1 MTTAAETDAAA
12 GAAPVDIYSPDWYA
26 TGDVHGT
33 FAELRGRGPVHWQD
47 MPDEPGFWAVLRH
60 ADVAHV
66 AKHPELFSASELG
79 VVLEDP
85 DGPEQLERVRHM
97 LLSMD
102 PPTHT
107 AYRRPVSP
115 HFTARV
121 IGAMED
127 QVRSRCR
134 AIFEP
139 FSGGDEQVDLVHDVA
154 GPLPAQM
161 ITSIMG
167 LPESDTGQIQRWA
180 EVLTGSQDRDLVGDY
195 QGNAAVDM
203 AMYGI
208 EWAARRR
215 AEPPRDDITSLLLE
229 TTYEDGRPMSDV
241 DFGSFFVQLV
251 TAGND
256 TTKTSM
262 AAGTLELIR
271 HPDQQQLL
279 RDDPALLPTAVEE
292 IVRYCN
298 PLHYFRRTA
307 VADTEIGGAPIGAG
321 DKVAMMYTS
330 ANRDASVFTDP
341 QRFDVRRS
349 PNPHLSFGIGA
360 HFCLGA
366 HLARLEIRVF
376 LDELLATFP
385 ALSLAGEPVKIRS
398 NLNNGYRHIPVL
410 LGRTA

>member
-1 MTTAAETDAAA
+1 
-12 GAAPVDIYSPDWYA
+12 
-26 TGDVHGT
+26 VHDT
-33 FAELRGRGPVHWQD
+33 FAELRSRGAVHWQD
-47 MPDEPGFWAVLRH
+47 MPGEPGYWAVLRH
-60 ADVAHV
+60 AEVAHV
-66 AKHPELFSASELG
+66 AKHPEIFSASELG
-79 VVLEDP
+79 MVLEDP
-85 DGPEQLERVRHM
+85 EPDQLEMIRHM
-97 LLSMD
+97 LLAMD

-107 AYRRPVSP
+107 TYRRPVSP

-121 IGAMED
+121 IGAMES

-134 AIFEP
+134 AILALVDGE
-139 FSGGDEQVDLVHDVA
+139 VDLVHDVA

-161 ITSIMG
+161 ITDIMG
-167 LPESDTGQIQRWA
+167 LPTEDTERIQRWA
-180 EVLTGSQDRDLVGDY
+180 EILTGSQDDVLAGDY
-195 QGNAAVDM
+195 EGNASIDM

-208 EWAARRR
+208 ELAGRRR

-279 RDDPALLPTAVEE
+279 RDDPTLIPTAVEE

-307 VADTEIGGAPIGAG
+307 IVDTELGGTPISAG
-321 DKVAMMYTS
+321 DKVAMIYTS
-330 ANRDASVFTDP
+330 ANRDERVFDQP
-341 QRFDVRRS
+341 ERFDVRRA
-349 PNPHLSFGIGA
+349 PNPHLSFGVGA

-376 LDELLATFP
+376 LEELLATFP
-385 ALSLAGEPVKIRS
+385 TLELTGEPVRIRS
-398 NLNNGYRHIPVL
+398 NLNNGYRNIPARL
-410 LGRTA
+410 TR